1 MSDTTPGTA
10 PKPVGK
16 TCNTDYTEID
26 PDILLVA
33 PFPGSK
39 DDGKSARENVDFQA
53 AWAVKAGRRCGVVV
67 VMSSLTS
74 QDGDARRIYAEGM
87 NPQLFFGAALVV
99 GNPLARAI
107 GSFFM
112 GLSRPLVDTRLF
124 DTVDAATAWL
134 RSVRPAPPGGAA

>member
-1 MSDTTPGTA
+1 MANETHAGGA
-10 PKPVGK
+10 PRHVGK
-16 TCNTDYTEID
+16 TSNTDYTELD
-26 PDILLVA
+26 ADILLVA
-33 PFPGSK
+33 PFPGTK

-53 AWAVKAGRRCGVVV
+53 AWAVQAGRRCGVVV

-74 QDGDARRIYAEGM
+74 QDADARRIYAEGM

-112 GLSRPLVDTRLF
+112 GLSRPNVDTRLF

-134 RSVRPAPPGGAA
+134 RSVRPAQGGSR

>member
-1 MSDTTPGTA
+1 MANDTSAGSA
-10 PKPVGK
+10 PHHVGK
-16 TCNTDYTEID
+16 TRNTDYTELD

-33 PFPGSK
+33 PFPGTK
-39 DDGKSARENVDFQA
+39 DDGTSARENVDFQT

-112 GLSRPLVDTRLF
+112 GLSRPKVDTRLF
-124 DTVDAATAWL
+124 DTVDGATAWL
-134 RSVRPAPPGGAA
+134 RSVRPAPGGAP